1 LGRYGFAKSRTRSA
15 WGGEVQNT
23 ETKSPVPD
31 EEWQNAARGVAW
43 ESRQRCVS
51 HPRVVILC
59 EMCETDNDK
68 GNV

>member
-1 LGRYGFAKSRTRSA
+1 MGRYGFAKSRTRSA

-43 ESRQRCVS
+43 ESRQRNTS
-51 HPRVVILC
+51 DSRVVILP
-59 EMCETDNDK
+59 EMCETDDDQ
-68 GNV
+68 GDV